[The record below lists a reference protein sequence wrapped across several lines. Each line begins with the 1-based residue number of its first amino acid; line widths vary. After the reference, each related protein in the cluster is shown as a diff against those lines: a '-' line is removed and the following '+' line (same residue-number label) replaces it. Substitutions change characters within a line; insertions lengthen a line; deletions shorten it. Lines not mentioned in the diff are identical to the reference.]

1 MNSPDRLAK
10 IEDLFH
16 AALERE
22 PAERAAFLADA
33 CADDQSLLDAV
44 NDLLAAH
51 DQSWSLVDQRHAA
64 LETDNTSDPTR
75 RMHRPLA
82 PQAVPGPSLHAS
94 NDGQRNGQFVTGQ
107 MLAGRYRIV
116 SLIGKG
122 GMGEVY
128 KAEDLKLN
136 QTVALKFLPS
146 AVALDGGMLARFH
159 NEVRIAR
166 RVAHPTF
173 AVCMTLAKSRD
184 VTFFRWSS

>member
-1 MNSPDRLAK
+1 MKPPADLSK

-16 AALERE
+16 TALERE
-22 PAERAAFLADA
+22 PAERAAFLAEA
-33 CADDQSLLDAV
+33 CADDHSLLDAV

-75 RMHRPLA
+75 RMPKPPA
-82 PQAVPGPSLHAS
+82 PQAVPVPPHHSSG
-94 NDGQRNGQFVTGQ
+94 DDQREGRFVTGQ

-116 SLIGKG
+116 GLLGKG

-136 QTVALKFLPS
+136 QTVALKFLPES
-146 AVALDGGMLARFH
+146 IALDGGMLARFH

-166 RVAHPTF
+166 QVGQPN
-173 AVCMTLAKSRD
+173 V
-184 VTFFRWSS
+184 